1 MSGSTARQRAV
12 ERAVNGSAELFST
25 TRERTLSLVDGL
37 SPEDLVIQSM
47 EDASPAK
54 WHLAH
59 TSWFF
64 EQFVLKPYLP
74 GYRFFDERYLHL
86 FNSYY
91 VQAGT
96 RFARPKRGLVTRPS
110 ADEVLDYRRAVDKSV
125 SDLLADPPAQTAA
138 EIASLVELGC
148 HHEMQHQELL
158 LTDLL
163 HAFSFNPEL
172 PAYRA
177 PEPLAVAADR
187 DPAIEWRA
195 FDGGLVEIGHDGE
208 GFAFDNE
215 GPRHKVWL
223 EPFELA
229 GRLATNRDWQAFI
242 ADGGYHTQTLWLS
255 DGWAAR
261 EAEGWTT
268 PLYWFEKNG
277 AWWSFGLRGAQPID
291 LDAPVT
297 HISYYEADAFARWAG
312 YRLPREAEWEHA
324 AASVS
329 MDGHFVEGGHFRP
342 RPAKAS
348 GLTQM
353 FGDVWQWTQSAYSPY
368 PGFVPPEGAIG
379 EYNGK
384 FMINQWVLRG
394 ASCATS
400 RSHARATYRN
410 FFHPHQRWQ
419 FSGLRLARDR

>member
-1 MSGSTARQRAV
+1 VGGSTANRKVV
-12 ERAVNGSAELFST
+12 ERAISGSGDLFAR
-25 TRERTLSLVDGL
+25 TRARTLALVDGL
-37 SPEDLVIQSM
+37 SPEDLVVQSM

-64 EQFVLKPYLP
+64 EQFVLGQYVP

-96 RFARPKRGLVTRPS
+96 RFARPRRGLVTRPS
-110 ADEVLDYRRAVDKSV
+110 ASEVLDYRHAVDRAV
-125 SDLLADPPAQTAA
+125 SDLLASPPKDAA
-138 EIASLVELGC
+138 VEIARLVELGC

-163 HAFSFNPEL
+163 HAFSFNPEM

-177 PEPLAVAADR
+177 PEPLAVTAGR
-187 DPAIEWRA
+187 EPEITWQA
-195 FDGGLVEIGHDGE
+195 FDGGLVEIGHE
-208 GFAFDNE
+208 SKGFAFDNE

-229 GRLATNRDWQAFI
+229 DRLATNREWQDFI
-242 ADGGYHTQTLWLS
+242 ADDGYETQTLWLS
-255 DGWAAR
+255 DGWAVR
-261 EAEGWTT
+261 EQEGWTT
-268 PLYWFEKNG
+268 PLYWFEKDG
-277 AWWSFGLRGAQPID
+277 VWWSFGLRGAQPVD
-291 LDAPVT
+291 PDAPVT
-297 HISYYEADAFARWAG
+297 HISYYEAEAFARWAG
-312 YRLPREAEWEHA
+312 ARLPREAEWEHA
-324 AASVS
+324 ASTVPV
-329 MDGHFVEGGHFRP
+329 DGHFVEGGHFRP
-342 RPAKAS
+342 RPATAP

-384 FMINQWVLRG
+384 FMVNQWVLRG

-400 RSHARATYRN
+400 RAHARATYRN

>member
-1 MSGSTARQRAV
+1 MSGSTANFRAV
-12 ERAVNGSAELFST
+12 KAAVSESTALFER
-25 TRERTLSLVDGL
+25 TRARTLSLVDGL
-37 SPEDLVIQSM
+37 TAEDLVVQSM

-64 EQFVLKPYLP
+64 EQFVLKPHVP
-74 GYRFFDERYLHL
+74 GYSFFDERYLHL

-110 ADEVLDYRRAVDKSV
+110 AAEVLDYRAAVDRAVAE
-125 SDLLADPPAQTAA
+125 LLSQPPQERAA
-138 EIASLVELGC
+138 EIAALIELGC

-177 PEPLAVAADR
+177 PEPLAVTSRSQDL
-187 DPAIEWRA
+187 DWQA
-195 FDGGLVEIGHDGE
+195 FDGGLVEVGHDGD

-215 GPRHKVWL
+215 GPRHKVYL

-229 GRLATNRDWQAFI
+229 GRLATNREWQAFI
-242 ADGGYHTQTLWLS
+242 ADGGYERQTLWLS
-255 DGWAAR
+255 DGWAVR
-261 EAEGWTT
+261 EREGWTT
-268 PLYWFEKNG
+268 PLYWFDKGGE
-277 AWWSFGLRGAQPID
+277 WWSFGLRGAQPID
-291 LDAPVT
+291 LDAPVS

-312 YRLPREAEWEHA
+312 CRLPREAEWEHA
-324 AASVS
+324 AARVPV
-329 MDGHFVEGGHFRP
+329 DGHFVEGGHFRP
-342 RPAKAS
+342 RPAPGG

-353 FGDVWQWTQSAYSPY
+353 YGDVWQWTQSAYTAY

-384 FMINQWVLRG
+384 FMVNQWVLRG

-400 RSHARATYRN
+400 RAHARASYRN

-419 FSGLRLARDR
+419 FAGLRLARDG